1 MGRRCDH
8 SMSKGETMQAKR
20 IGNRG
25 LRLSV
30 MILMVLGLSG
40 CASDP
45 PKPAPTMTPDH
56 VRSHSD
62 NAFQK
67 LKQEERDAAAGH
79 AAPR

>member
-1 MGRRCDH
+1 
-8 SMSKGETMQAKR
+8 
-20 IGNRG
+20 
-25 LRLSV
+25 LSV